1 MGSTA
6 TRRTYDRHRQR
17 AAARRRRAVLLL
29 VLAAALCVVGVAL
42 AYPKLSGTDVPDPAP
57 VAPIAPEQPA
67 APAKGDGGAQANGS
81 AVDDAAAAASA
92 AAGATTAAAA
102 GSSSADGGD
111 IIARYQ
117 SGPVQPD
124 DQPSPQ
130 AQAAIDAAM
139 AHGRP
144 PQFLI
149 SSFDGAADID
159 MYRLWLPIAEQ
170 TGARF
175 TFFVSGIYMLL
186 PQYKDA
192 YQPPNKPIGFSN
204 LGGYSELAGS
214 KGAVRNLYDNWMAFN
229 AARRMGNEIGTHY
242 VSHICD
248 ESNAWT
254 TADWVSEASQWE
266 KLMLDVSTV
275 NHLKT
280 PITPLVTK
288 ADFHG
293 GRTPCLMGDKT
304 AVYAASKQMGWEYDA
319 SDEGIL
325 GQWPKRQQ
333 GIWNFPL
340 PSIPRVGSKYATLA
354 MDYNFYFN
362 HGKVDDPVKLK
373 QLENW
378 TYRSYYGALRG
389 LYTSNRAPLIL
400 GSHFATWNH
409 GVYNRALARTLRRA
423 CTTPEV
429 ACVDFITLARWLDQQ
444 TPAQLAKWE
453 AGEFPKAS

>member
-1 MGSTA
+1 MST
-6 TRRTYDRHRQR
+6 TQTSRSYNRHRQR

-42 AYPKLSGTDVPDPAP
+42 AYPKLRGTDEAATRP
-57 VAPIAPEQPA
+57 VVVADAAAQPEPA
-67 APAKGDGGAQANGS
+67 APAEDPAPAVTA

-92 AAGATTAAAA
+92 GAEEQAAPP
-102 GSSSADGGD
+102 ADGGD
-111 IIARYQ
+111 IIDRYQ
-117 SGPVQPD
+117 SGPIQPD

-139 AHGRP
+139 ANGRP
-144 PQFLI
+144 PQFLV

-159 MYRLWLPIAEQ
+159 MYRLWLPIAEE

-175 TFFVSGIYMLL
+175 TFFVSGIYLLL
-186 PQYKDA
+186 PQYA
-192 YQPPNKPIGFSN
+192 AEYQPPNKPAGFSN

-214 KGAVRNLYDNWMAFN
+214 KGALQNLRDNYLAFD
-229 AARRMGNEIGTHY
+229 AARRMGNEIGSHY

-254 TADWVSEASQWE
+254 ADDWVSEQSQWE
-266 KLMLDVSTV
+266 RLVLDVNEV
-275 NHLKT
+275 NRLQK
-280 PITPLVTK
+280 PIDSIIRK
-288 ADFHG
+288 SDFHG

-304 AVYAASKQMGWEYDA
+304 ALYSATNQLGWEYDA
-319 SDEGIL
+319 SQEGIL
-325 GQWPKRQQ
+325 GQWPTKQQ
-333 GIWNFPL
+333 GLWNFPL

-362 HGKVDDPVKLK
+362 HGKVDDPGRLK
-373 QLENW
+373 TLENW

-389 LYTSNRAPLIL
+389 LYTSNRAPLII
-400 GSHFATWNH
+400 GSHFANWNH

-423 CTTPEV
+423 CTMPEV

-444 TPAQLAKWE
+444 SPAQLAKWE
-453 AGEFPKAS
+453 AGEFPKS